1 MDQSSRDQKAR
12 QIWIKTYQQLGS
24 VSKAARRCGIPR
36 STLYRWLK
44 RYKEY
49 PDDNLSNRS
58 RRPHK
63 LAKQVVNEEL
73 EKLVLQIRE
82 GFKFGQRRIRM
93 HLLRHHKVNL
103 SAATIWRIL
112 KKHQVKALKKFRKPE
127 DYKRYSRPVPGDRIQ
142 VDVTKI
148 APGCYQFT
156 AIDDCTRLRVL
167 RLYPRK
173 TAQYAIEFFLELIDS
188 LPFTMQRIQ
197 TDWGT
202 EFFNDA
208 FQEELMEHFVKYRPI
223 KPRSPHLN
231 GKVERSQQ
239 THKAE
244 FYSQFTRKELK
255 LEVLKP
261 KLSEWEYFYNHQR
274 PHESLKGKTPYE
286 RFDELQAVLPFDGDI
301 RKTYWE
307 KQEEILPRNHQYLQ
321 FRKKQKVSHIS

>member
-261 KLSEWEYFYNHQR
+261 KLSEWEYFYNHQP

-301 RKTYWE
+301 RKAYWE

>member
-44 RYKEY
+44 RFKEH

-58 RRPHK
+58 RKPHK

-127 DYKRYSRPVPGDRIQ
+127 DYKRYCRPVPGDRIQ
-142 VDVTKI
+142 LDVTKI
-148 APGCYQFT
+148 GPGCYQFT

-173 TAQYAIEFFLELIDS
+173 TAQYAIEFFLDLIES
-188 LPFTMQRIQ
+188 FPFTMQRIQ

-239 THKAE
+239 TDKAE

-286 RFDELQAVLPFDGDI
+286 RFEELQAVLPFDGDI
-301 RKTYWE
+301 RKAYWE

-321 FRKKQKVSHIS
+321 FRNKQKVSHIS